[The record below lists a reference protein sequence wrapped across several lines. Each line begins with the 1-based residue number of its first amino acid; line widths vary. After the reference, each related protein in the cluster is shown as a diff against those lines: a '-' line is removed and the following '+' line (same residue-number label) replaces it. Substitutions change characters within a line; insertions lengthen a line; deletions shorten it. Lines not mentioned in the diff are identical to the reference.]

1 MRYPMHSYSITSI
14 RVVHFLRIGKPMDT
28 NRWADGNPK
37 PGGEA
42 DWSRE
47 LWLCGLCMCG
57 TQVTRHGHVKCLWL
71 DMTLWEC
78 FWRFRRTTAGNSP
91 RKSSET
97 RSKEKQFGKP
107 HLNGPTASNYTVQ
120 GWFNAAVFLHLPDF
134 HLCVSDS
141 LFIALIHRFLLLFFD
156 VWVVDGGVCPNFRAV
171 LMINSNMF
179 MI

>member
-78 FWRFRRTTAGNSP
+78 FWRFRRTAGNSP

-97 RSKEKQFGKP
+97 RSKEKQVGKP
-107 HLNGPTASNYTVQ
+107 QKWSHCIQ
-120 GWFNAAVFLHLPDF
+120 LHGTGVIQCR
-134 HLCVSDS
+134 CVSS
-141 LFIALIHRFLLLFFD
+141 PSRLPP
-156 VWVVDGGVCPNFRAV
+156 VCF
-171 LMINSNMF
+171 
-179 MI
+179 

>member
-1 MRYPMHSYSITSI
+1 MHSYSITSI

-120 GWFNAAVFLHLPDF
+120 G
-134 HLCVSDS
+134 
-141 LFIALIHRFLLLFFD
+141 
-156 VWVVDGGVCPNFRAV
+156 
-171 LMINSNMF
+171 
-179 MI
+179 

>member
-1 MRYPMHSYSITSI
+1 MRYPMHSCSITSI

-47 LWLCGLCMCG
+47 LWLCGLCMCV

-78 FWRFRRTTAGNSP
+78 FGDSGELQEIPLASLRRPEAKRNSW
-91 RKSSET
+91 KATLKWSSCI
-97 RSKEKQFGKP
+97 Q
-107 HLNGPTASNYTVQ
+107 
-120 GWFNAAVFLHLPDF
+120 LHGTGVIQCR
-134 HLCVSDS
+134 CVSSPSRLPPVCFWFSFHRIDS
-141 LFIALIHRFLLLFFD
+141 PIVIVIFWCL
-156 VWVVDGGVCPNFRAV
+156 GGRRGGLPKLQGR
-171 LMINSNMF
+171 LD
-179 MI
+179 